1 MKRILL
7 VLLAS
12 MWLSACNT
20 VTQEDY
26 AKLKAGMTKAEVEA
40 VLGKPKECSGAIGV
54 TSCTWGNKDHF
65 ISIQFVGDKVL
76 MYSGQGLK

>member
-7 VLLAS
+7 VLVS
-12 MWLSACNT
+12 SVWLVACNT

-26 AKLKAGMTKAEVEA
+26 AKLKAGMSKAEVEA
-40 VLGKPKECSGAIGV
+40 VLGKPTECSGAIGV
-54 TSCTWGNKDHF
+54 TSCTWGNKEHF

-76 MYSGQGLK
+76 IYSGQGLK